1 MGLISRVSSRTYRKT
16 SVKIKKLKKK
26 MNDWNHQVDQPK
38 KTALDADGSPA
49 FVGIKF
55 CQECNNMLY
64 PKEDKK
70 HLKLIYRCRICG
82 FEQLADNPCTFVNK
96 IVHEV
101 DELKHIIPDLGED
114 PTLPKNNDKECP
126 NCSGMRCVYFQSHST
141 KAEQGMRLYF
151 VCCTC
156 GHKWTDEDQ

>member
-1 MGLISRVSSRTYRKT
+1 MYQAEPNQYQEEPAQLPPPRR
-16 SVKIKKLKKK
+16 
-26 MNDWNHQVDQPK
+26 Q
-38 KTALDADGSPA
+38 TALDADGSPA

-70 HLKLIYRCRICG
+70 TLTLIYRCRICG
-82 FEQLADNPCTFVNK
+82 FEQPADNPCTFVNK

-126 NCSGMRCVYFQSHST
+126 NCEGLRCVYFQSHST

-156 GHKWTDEDQ
+156 GHKWKDVHPDD